1 MNFLKWIF
9 GSRNDREL
17 KKLWPLVGRINEFE
31 AGLQKLSDDEL
42 RQKTAAWKAQLSSIQ
57 DRAELARMLNDIL
70 PEAFA
75 VVKSACRRLTE
86 RKSEIIVRE
95 HPLLWEMIPFDVQL
109 IGGYALHSGRIAEM
123 ATGEGKTLVATLP
136 VYLNALTGR
145 GVHVVT
151 VNDYLAARDSEWM
164 GAIYKFLGLTVG
176 CILHDQPPRIRREQY
191 NCDITYGT
199 NAEFGFDYLR
209 DNGMAVRAEEQV
221 QRGHYYAIVDEVD
234 SILIDEAR
242 TPLIISG
249 PSVHTY
255 DEQYGQWKPLVES
268 LVRAQEKLC
277 SRFLSEAE
285 GLIKKLHPADGSN
298 VQNAEALEHEIGML
312 LFRVKTGQPKSEGL
326 MKVLEDPENLKL
338 MNQAELELHKDQ
350 KKVDLYREKEELLF
364 AIDEKSHEADLTEK
378 GRNFVSPKDPEAF
391 VLPDLTTALHEIDA
405 GPEPDARKRLEAKT
419 KVQQDFEVK
428 AQKIHAISQLL
439 KAYSLYQ
446 LDVEYVI
453 QENKVIIVDQHT
465 GRLMP
470 GRRWSDGL
478 HQAVEAKEGVEIERE
493 TQTLATITIQNYFR
507 LYQKLAGMTGTAE
520 TEASEFF
527 DIYKL
532 GVLVIPTNRPIARK
546 DGNDAV
552 YKTRREKFTAVL
564 AEIKQI
570 HAQGR
575 PILVGTISVEVSE
588 QLSRMLKREG
598 IIHSVLNAKY
608 HQQEAEIVSRAGQRS
623 AVTIATNMA
632 GRGTDIKLGPGV
644 MWNVECKPHPE
655 GKGYR
660 YKLTEPSTGE
670 VREIDSE
677 IRNGSG
683 GVQPNPAAQ
692 AFNLTPQTRFT
703 GGLHVMGTERHEAR
717 RIDRQLRGRCARQGD
732 PGSSHFF
739 ISLEDDLMRLFGSDR
754 IVKMMERMGLE
765 EGQELTHPWLNRSI
779 QQAQKRVEQHNF
791 QIRKRTLEFD
801 DVMNKQREVIYGFRN
816 EIISGQDVRDRLMDI
831 MEEVVVDKV
840 AQFTTADSDTHEWKV
855 RQLADWVNLNFPIG
869 LPEPEILKAADSGKE
884 HPVSGSLFDGLSPAQ
899 FAVCNFISDSVR
911 KAYDIKISFE
921 NPDALKEVER
931 FTILSAIDRLWQEHL
946 YEMDSLR
953 YSIGL
958 RGYGQRDP
966 LIEYKAEAFK
976 IFDELM
982 VNVKTEICHNIFRS
996 ASSMMAFEN
1005 FLKNVPQQ
1013 TLHQAASAFG
1023 GAGPAG
1029 SGGGQPKPSDVVSE
1043 AAAAA
1048 EKAKPVRTGPKVGR
1062 NDPCPCGSGKKY
1074 KHCCG
1079 R

>member
-1 MNFLKWIF
+1 MNFLKWIL
-9 GSRNDREL
+9 GSKNDREL
-17 KKLWPLVGRINEFE
+17 KKLWPLVRRINEIE

-42 RQKTAAWKAQLSSIQ
+42 RQKTADWKAQLSPIQ
-57 DRAELARMLNDIL
+57 DKAELAGKLNEIL

-75 VVKSACRRLTE
+75 VVKNACRRLTE
-86 RKSEIIVRE
+86 RKAEIIVRE
-95 HPLLWEMIPFDVQL
+95 HPLPWEMIPFDVQL

-145 GVHVVT
+145 GVHLVT

-176 CILHDQPPRIRREQY
+176 CILHDQPPRVRREQY

-209 DNGMAVRAEEQV
+209 DNGMAARKEEQV
-221 QRGHYYAIVDEVD
+221 QRGHYFAIVDEVD

-249 PSVHTY
+249 PSIHTY
-255 DEQYGQWKPLVES
+255 DEQFGQWKPLVES

-277 SRFLSEAE
+277 ARFLSEA
-285 GLIKKLHPADGSN
+285 GTLIKKLHPTNGSN
-298 VQNAEALEHEIGML
+298 SQNAEALEHEIGLL

-326 MKVLEDPENLKL
+326 MKLLEDSENLRL

-350 KKVDLYREKEELLF
+350 KKVDLYREKEELLY
-364 AIDEKSHEADLTEK
+364 AIDEKGFEADLTEK
-378 GRNFVSPKDPEAF
+378 GRNFINPQDPEAF
-391 VLPDLTTALHEIDA
+391 VLPELTTALHEIDT
-405 GPEPDARKRLEAKT
+405 GPEPDARKRMEAKT
-419 KVQQDFEVK
+419 KVQQDFEAK

-453 QENKVIIVDQHT
+453 QDNKVLIVDQHT

-532 GVLVIPTNRPIARK
+532 GVLVIPTNEPCIRK
-546 DGNDAV
+546 DANDSV
-552 YKTRREKFTAVL
+552 YKTKREKFAAVL
-564 AEIKQI
+564 NEIRQT

-575 PILVGTISVEVSE
+575 PILVGTVSVEVSE

-608 HQQEAEIVSRAGQRS
+608 HQQEAEIVARAGQRG

-632 GRGTDIKLGPGV
+632 GRGTDIKLGLGV
-644 MWNVECKPHPE
+644 AE
-655 GKGYR
+655 
-660 YKLTEPSTGE
+660 L
-670 VREIDSE
+670 
-677 IRNGSG
+677 
-683 GVQPNPAAQ
+683 
-692 AFNLTPQTRFT
+692 
-703 GGLHVMGTERHEAR
+703 GGLHVLATERHEAR

-732 PGSSHFF
+732 PGSSHFY

-754 IVKMMERMGLE
+754 IGKWMEKIGLE

-779 QQAQKRVEQHNF
+779 QQAQKRVEEHNF

-816 EIISGQDVRDRLMDI
+816 EIIHADDVRDRLMDI

-840 AQFTTADSDTHEWKV
+840 GQLTKADSDFGEWKV
-855 RQLADWVNLNFPIG
+855 RPLADWVNLNFPIG
-869 LPEPEILKAADSGKE
+869 MPEAEILKVADAGKE
-884 HPVSGSLFDGLSPAQ
+884 APVPGSLFDGLSPAQ
-899 FAVCNFISDSVR
+899 FAVCNFISDAVR

-1013 TLHQAASAFG
+1013 TLHQTASAYG
-1023 GAGPAG
+1023 GTSTATADGTQSRA
-1029 SGGGQPKPSDVVSE
+1029 SDVVSE
-1043 AAAAA
+1043 AAAAVA
-1048 EKAKPVRTGPKVGR
+1048 EKAKPKRTGPKVGR

-1074 KHCCG
+1074 KQCCG

>member
-1 MNFLKWIF
+1 VNFLKWIIP
-9 GSRNDREL
+9 SRNEREV
-17 KKLWPLVGRINEFE
+17 KKLRPVVAQINEIE

-42 RQKTAAWKAQLSSIQ
+42 RQKTADWKARLSQIQ
-57 DRAELARMLNDIL
+57 DKTELARALNEIL

-75 VVKSACRRLTE
+75 AVKNACRRLTE
-86 RKSEIIVRE
+86 RKTEIVVRE

-109 IGGYALHSGRIAEM
+109 IGGYGLHSGRIAEM

-136 VYLNALTGR
+136 IYLNALTGR
-145 GVHVVT
+145 GVHLVT

-176 CILHDQPPRIRREQY
+176 CILHDQPPRVRREQY
-191 NCDITYGT
+191 NCDITFGT

-209 DNGMAVRAEEQV
+209 DNGMAARKEEQV
-221 QRGHYYAIVDEVD
+221 QRGHYFAIVDEVD

-268 LVRAQEKLC
+268 LVRAQERLC
-277 SRFLSEAE
+277 ARFLSEAE
-285 GLIKKLHPADGSN
+285 ALIKKLNPTDGSN
-298 VQNAEALEHEIGML
+298 PQNSEALEHEIGLL

-326 MKVLEDPENLKL
+326 MKLLEDPENLKL
-338 MNQAELELHKDQ
+338 MNRAELDLHKDQ

-364 AIDEKSHEADLTEK
+364 AIDEKSFEADLTEK

-391 VLPDLTTALHEIDA
+391 VLPELTTALHEIDA
-405 GPEPDARKRLEAKT
+405 GPEPDARKRMEAKT
-419 KVQQDFEVK
+419 KVQQDFETK

-532 GVLVIPTNRPIARK
+532 GVLVIPTNEPCVRK
-546 DGNDAV
+546 DANDAV
-552 YKTRREKFTAVL
+552 YKTRREKFNTVL
-564 AEIKQI
+564 NEIKQI

-608 HQQEAEIVSRAGQRS
+608 HQQEAEIITRAGQRG

-644 MWNVECKPHPE
+644 AE
-655 GKGYR
+655 
-660 YKLTEPSTGE
+660 L
-670 VREIDSE
+670 
-677 IRNGSG
+677 
-683 GVQPNPAAQ
+683 
-692 AFNLTPQTRFT
+692 
-703 GGLHVMGTERHEAR
+703 GGLHVLATERHEAR

-816 EIISGQDVRDRLMDI
+816 EIIHGEDVRDRLMDI

-840 AQFTTADSDTHEWKV
+840 AQFTNAESEFSEWKT
-855 RQLADWVNLNFPIG
+855 RPLADWVNLNFPIG
-869 LPEPEILKAADSGKE
+869 LPEAEILKAADSGKE
-884 HPVSGSLFDGLSPAQ
+884 SPVPGSLFDGLSPAQ
-899 FAVCNFISDSVR
+899 FAVCNFISDGVR
-911 KAYDIKISFE
+911 KAYDLKISFE

-996 ASSMMAFEN
+996 ASSMLAFEN

-1023 GAGPAG
+1023 GTSTAS
-1029 SGGGQPKPSDVVSE
+1029 SGDAQARPSDVVSE
-1043 AAAAA
+1043 AAAAVA

>member
-1 MNFLKWIF
+1 MNFLKWIIP
-9 GSRNDREL
+9 SRNEREAKRL
-17 KKLWPLVGRINEFE
+17 RPVVARINEIE
-31 AGLQKLSDDEL
+31 AGLQTLSDDEL

-57 DRAELARMLNDIL
+57 DNAELARTLTQIL

-75 VVKSACRRLTE
+75 VVKNACRRLTE
-86 RKSEIIVRE
+86 RKTDVIVRE
-95 HPLLWEMIPFDVQL
+95 HPLPWEMIPFDVQL
-109 IGGYALHSGRIAEM
+109 IGGHGLHTGRIAEM

-176 CILHDQPPRIRREQY
+176 CILHDQPPRVRREHY

-199 NAEFGFDYLR
+199 NAEFGFDYLL
-209 DNGMAVRAEEQV
+209 DNGMATRKEDQV
-221 QRGHYYAIVDEVD
+221 QRGHYFAIVDEVD

-277 SRFLSEAE
+277 GRFLSEAE
-285 GLIKKLHPADGSN
+285 ALLKKLNPTDGSN
-298 VQNAEALEHEIGML
+298 VQNAEALGHEIGML
-312 LFRVKTGQPKSEGL
+312 LFRVKTGQPKSEAL
-326 MKVLEDPENLKL
+326 MKILEDPENLKL

-350 KKVDLYREKEELLF
+350 KKVDLYREKEELLY

-378 GRNFVSPKDPEAF
+378 GRNFISPKDPEAF

-419 KVQQDFEVK
+419 KVQQDFETK

-446 LDVEYVI
+446 VDVEYVI

-552 YKTRREKFTAVL
+552 YKTRREKFVAVL
-564 AEIKQI
+564 NEIRQI
-570 HAQGR
+570 HTQGR

-608 HQQEAEIVSRAGQRS
+608 HQQEAEIVSRAGQRG

-632 GRGTDIKLGPGV
+632 GRGTDIKLGQGV
-644 MWNVECKPHPE
+644 RWNVECKPHPE
-655 GKGYR
+655 GKGQR
-660 YKLTEPSTGE
+660 YKLTEATTGE
-670 VREIDSE
+670 VRELDSD
-677 IRNGSG
+677 S
-683 GVQPNPAAQ
+683 PAAN
-692 AFNLTPQTRFT
+692 AFNLTPQTKVA

-816 EIISGQDVRDRLMDI
+816 EIINGEDVRDRLMDI

-840 AQFTTADSDTHEWKV
+840 AQFTTADSEHSEWKV

-869 LPEPEILKAADSGKE
+869 LPEAEILKAADAGKE
-884 HPVSGSLFDGLSPAQ
+884 TPVSGSLFDGLSPAQ

-911 KAYDIKISFE
+911 KAYEIKISFE
-921 NPDALKEVER
+921 NPEALKEVER

-1013 TLHQAASAFG
+1013 TLHQSTSAFG
-1023 GAGPAG
+1023 GGAAADP
-1029 SGGGQPKPSDVVSE
+1029 SGKKASDVVSE

-1048 EKAKPVRTGPKVGR
+1048 EKTKPVRTGPKVGR

-1074 KHCCG
+1074 KQCCG

>member
-1 MNFLKWIF
+1 MNFLKWIL
-9 GSRNDREL
+9 GSKNDREL
-17 KKLWPLVGRINEFE
+17 KKLWPLVHRINEIE

-42 RQKTAAWKAQLSSIQ
+42 RQKTADWKAQLSPIQ
-57 DRAELARMLNDIL
+57 DKTELAGALNEIL

-75 VVKSACRRLTE
+75 VVKNACRRLTE
-86 RKSEIIVRE
+86 RKAEIIVRE

-109 IGGYALHSGRIAEM
+109 VGGYALHSGRISEM

-145 GVHVVT
+145 GVHLVT

-164 GAIYKFLGLTVG
+164 GAIYTFLGLTVG
-176 CILHDQPPRIRREQY
+176 CILHDQPPKVRREQY
-191 NCDITYGT
+191 NCDLTYGT

-209 DNGMAVRAEEQV
+209 DNGMAARKEEQV

-268 LVRAQEKLC
+268 LVRAQERLC
-277 SRFLSEAE
+277 ARFLAEAGE
-285 GLIKKLHPADGSN
+285 LIKKLHPTDGSN
-298 VQNAEALEHEIGML
+298 PANSEALEHEIGLL

-326 MKVLEDPENLKL
+326 MKLLEDPENLKL
-338 MNQAELELHKDQ
+338 MNQAELDLHKDQ

-364 AIDEKSHEADLTEK
+364 AIDEKGFEADLTEK
-378 GRNFVSPKDPEAF
+378 GRNFINPKDPEAF
-391 VLPDLTTALHEIDA
+391 VLPELTTALHEIDA
-405 GPEPDARKRLEAKT
+405 GPEPDARKRMEAKT
-419 KVQQDFEVK
+419 KVQQDFETK

-532 GVLVIPTNRPIARK
+532 GVLVIPTNEPCIRK
-546 DGNDAV
+546 DANDAV
-552 YKTRREKFTAVL
+552 YKTKREKFAAVL
-564 AEIKQI
+564 NEIRQT

-608 HQQEAEIVSRAGQRS
+608 HQQEAEIITRAGQRG

-644 MWNVECKPHPE
+644 AE
-655 GKGYR
+655 
-660 YKLTEPSTGE
+660 L
-670 VREIDSE
+670 
-677 IRNGSG
+677 
-683 GVQPNPAAQ
+683 
-692 AFNLTPQTRFT
+692 
-703 GGLHVMGTERHEAR
+703 GGLHVLATERHEAR

-739 ISLEDDLMRLFGSDR
+739 IGLEDDLMRLFGSDR

-779 QQAQKRVEQHNF
+779 QQAQKRVEEHNF

-816 EIISGQDVRDRLMDI
+816 EIIHADDVRDRLMDI

-840 AQFTTADSDTHEWKV
+840 AQFTKADSDFGEWKV
-855 RQLADWVNLNFPIG
+855 RPLADWVNLNFPIG
-869 LPEPEILKAADSGKE
+869 MPEAEIIKAADSGKE
-884 HPVSGSLFDGLSPAQ
+884 SPVPGSLFDGLSAAQ

-911 KAYDIKISFE
+911 KAYDLKISFE

-1013 TLHQAASAFG
+1013 TLHQTTSAFG
-1023 GAGPAG
+1023 GTSTAS
-1029 SGGGQPKPSDVVSE
+1029 SGGAQAKASDVVSE
-1043 AAAAA
+1043 AAAAVA